1 MSLDRQA
8 IEKRDFPISRRGYET
23 LAVDA
28 HLAQLAREVE
38 TLQAERR
45 TTADPA
51 PVAVTPSLASSA
63 SEQVRSIVQA
73 AERSAAEIEQQAT
86 DDAARRR
93 TDASTEADAT
103 RAAAEAEAQ
112 AHVSTVQGE
121 ARSML
126 ERIQAVES
134 LLEHLR
140 TTALEIQGGL
150 DALHAQV
157 GTLGVEAPVGAAPA
171 AAAAP
176 TPVPPAAP
184 AAAPTPVPAA
194 APAAAVA
201 AVPPAVPVEQALPAT
216 PPVAQSAV
224 ASVELAAP
232 AAPVAAAAPASS
244 GPLSEDEAGARM
256 VALSLVLDG
265 VPRDQVARHLD
276 EHYALDDRDGLLDD
290 LYARQP

>member
-38 TLQAERR
+38 TLQAERL
-45 TTADPA
+45 TVADPA
-51 PVAVTPSLASSA
+51 PAAVTPSLASSA

-86 DDAARRR
+86 DDADRRR
-93 TDASTEADAT
+93 TDATTEADAT
-103 RAAAEAEAQ
+103 RATAEAEAQ
-112 AHVSTVQGE
+112 AHVSAVQGE

-140 TTALEIQGGL
+140 TTAQEIQGGL

-157 GTLGVEAPVGAAPA
+157 GTLGPEAPV
-171 AAAAP
+171 
-176 TPVPPAAP
+176 VPAP
-184 AAAPTPVPAA
+184 AAAPVTPAATPTAAEPVPAA
-194 APAAAVA
+194 AAPVEPAPVA
-201 AVPPAVPVEQALPAT
+201 PVAPVVPVAPIA
-216 PPVAQSAV
+216 PVA
-224 ASVELAAP
+224 AAP
-232 AAPVAAAAPASS
+232 AAPAPA
-244 GPLSEDEAGARM
+244 GPLSDDEAGARM

-265 VPRDQVARHLD
+265 VPRDQVERHLD
-276 EHYALDDRDGLLDD
+276 EHYALENRDALLDD